1 MKNQDLKYQTTLQSE
16 EVILKAVHFFTDE
29 RYQVQ
34 TQAERTVIFAP
45 RFELPLGSIIMF
57 IGGAIL
63 CATLVGAIIGVP
75 LLIIGAISVA
85 KAKSRARGSRGALVI
100 TTTPIKEGAE
110 ITITHPPRAFRTSK
124 LVKKFVETLPTKS

>member
-1 MKNQDLKYQTTLQSE
+1 MRNQELKYQTALQGE

-29 RYQVQ
+29 RYRVQ

-45 RFELPLGSIIMF
+45 GFELPLGGIVMF
-57 IGGAIL
+57 IGGIIL

-85 KAKSRARGSRGALVI
+85 KAKSRARGFRGALVI
-100 TTTPIKEGAE
+100 TTAPIKDGAE
-110 ITITHPPRAFRTSK
+110 ITITYPPRAFRTSK
-124 LVKKFVETLPTKS
+124 LVKRFTETLPKS